1 MRLVLITLVAL
12 ATITPGCSKD
22 SPTGPGS
29 TPQGLVGSWKA
40 TTAVFVSQTD
50 SSLRTDVVAQQTT
63 VVLVLQSAGT
73 YTFTMTDPGKAP
85 NTTSGTWSA
94 STDVLTLK
102 QTGRS
107 GDTQFN
113 MTQSGSNLT
122 LNGGHVQFDFGA
134 DGSVEEATLNMTL
147 VRQ

>member
-1 MRLVLITLVAL
+1 MRFALITLIAL
-12 ATITPGCSKD
+12 ASLAPACSKD
-22 SPTGPGS
+22 TATGPGS
-29 TPQGLVGSWKA
+29 TPQGLAGTWKA
-40 TTAVFVSQTD
+40 TTAVFVSQSN

-85 NTTSGTWSA
+85 NATSGTWGA
-94 STDVLTLK
+94 SSDVLTLK
-102 QTGRS
+102 QTGMS
-107 GDTQFN
+107 FEIQFD

-134 DGSVEEATLNMTL
+134 DGSVEEAILNMML